1 MYGLGTAMARAQNRL
16 EVVMKKRDKKY
27 VRMVGRGVRC
37 TPESHRILMLHGYA
51 HLDSL
56 RTGQL
61 EQDGLW
67 VLFELIQFG
76 DFLAQKLMRIL
87 NRDDPAAVP
96 MARYVM
102 AHAAGC
108 LANVAERSVSAGKFG
123 ASGDELTAI
132 RNAMSFIDQMLDI
145 AKPSEAA
152 RALIDAGRQVVAAT
166 SPQAVRKLTGT
177 QPVF

>member
-1 MYGLGTAMARAQNRL
+1 MHGPGTEMVRAPNRF
-16 EVVMKKRDKKY
+16 EVDMKKRNKKC

-56 RTGQL
+56 STGQL
-61 EQDGLW
+61 ERDGLW

-76 DFLAQKLMRIL
+76 DFLAQKLIHSL
-87 NRDDPAAVP
+87 NRDDPAAGP

-102 AHAAGC
+102 EHAADC
-108 LANVAERSVSAGKFG
+108 LANVAARSVDAGKFG

-145 AKPSEAA
+145 AKPAEAA